1 MTAIARANLMH
12 TLRRALA
19 RPVVPPPIGVDFAAE
34 RLNMLQMQPARAGE
48 RYHDV
53 RAAVSLAYPVARAE
67 LLADPT
73 RLRRFVRMALVA
85 APFSGRRVYA
95 ALAPS
100 DVRILP
106 MTVQLSPGQVE
117 AQAVARAAR
126 DQLGMAAADAVVDY
140 YQIRSADSDQSERQ
154 VLVAVAQQQQVV
166 EYLDRLRGA
175 GMDPVALD
183 IGPAAIARLMITMQ
197 REDLNQAILLINFGV
212 SKSFLTVIWGRRL
225 MLDREIDFGAQQLTD
240 KLGATLGLSP
250 AVALDLIRAYGFG
263 AGLAERVLA
272 EPTGQ
277 PDVASTIREI
287 LHPEFA
293 VLSEELARTQ
303 VYIASRTRGSTLSRV
318 YLNGSLAR
326 YPNIQHRIG
335 ELVPIPVSIL
345 NPLDGFASAPV
356 LGAEVQ
362 QGIALAAG
370 LALRGEPRG

>member
-1 MTAIARANLMH
+1 MTASPRSHLMQ
-12 TLRRALA
+12 TLQRALA
-19 RPVVPPPIGVDFAAE
+19 RPAAPPPIGVDFAAE
-34 RLNMLQMQPARAGE
+34 RLNMLQMQPARPGE

-67 LLADPT
+67 LLADPA
-73 RLRRFVRMALVA
+73 RLGRFVRMALA
-85 APFSGRRVYA
+85 QAPFSGRRVYA
-95 ALAPS
+95 ALAPA

-106 MTVQLSPGQVE
+106 MTVQLAAGQAE

-154 VLVAVAQQQQVV
+154 VLVAVAQQAQVV
-166 EYLDRLRGA
+166 AYLDRLRGA

-197 REDLNQAILLINFGV
+197 REDLSQAILLINFGV

-240 KLGATLGLSP
+240 KLGATLGLSS

-293 VLSEELARTQ
+293 VLAEELARTQ

-326 YPNIQHRIG
+326 YPNIRHRIS
-335 ELVPIPVSIL
+335 ELVPIPVAIL
-345 NPLDGFASAPV
+345 NPLDGFASAPE
-356 LGAEVQ
+356 LGADVQ